1 MKLSNLIS
9 KFHQTFARVF
19 LAFNLFDF
27 LFPHHATKLKQS
39 HQANLKNIDQTQ
51 SKNDA
56 AQVQFAVLET
66 EVMGCWSIGPNYTW
80 CRPNHVRH

>member
-9 KFHQTFARVF
+9 FHQTFARVF
-19 LAFNLFDF
+19 LGFNLCDSV
-27 LFPHHATKLKQS
+27 FPHHATKLKQS

-56 AQVQFAVLET
+56 AQVQFEVLET
-66 EVMGCWSIGPNYTW
+66 GAMKCWVIGPNYTW
-80 CRPNHVRH
+80 CRPGRLRN